1 MATKKLSEALA
12 ELQKAASVE
21 GLDVRLV
28 VAGNSST
35 DNAKTITLQQLLTA
49 LNVPTVQTGVV
60 GNNQQYV
67 YSVSTDN
74 THAVMSGTFKAFQN
88 NGQCLIRHKFWGSTN
103 DYTDG
108 QYTTCE
114 IPKVTTGSNGV
125 FEAAMLVRL
134 RNTTLT
140 EVNSTTDKVVVS
152 YPNYA
157 NGSTKSLEI
166 SKATTAKAGV
176 MTAEQVSA
184 LDQATTDITSLSSRV
199 VEVNSLATEA
209 QRSANSASLAA
220 SSASTE
226 AQAASTAAQTAQSRV
241 DALTP
246 YTTTLQNYI
255 VGELG
260 SYDNT
265 EAFEAALINMTKT
278 THQNGRYFVKV
289 GGVPLFV
296 TFEVLNN
303 AANILCQWVEGAVTI
318 DSNGKIFPNVTTGV
332 RIISRVY
339 SDGVWGEWEVS
350 ALRSDI
356 PKPQPDYIGYKEVY
370 IYSHQ
375 SDPNR
380 QVLNGSFK
388 IINNNQHK
396 VELQHRLWGSTDFT
410 SAVTKY
416 VVFPTVTTSQQGMMD
431 NYVYARVLNHTIQ
444 ESGSTTSGVVIHYTN
459 FAASGDRTFTIT
471 AASSAKAGVM
481 TTDQYNQLSTLS
493 EYQRGMLGEYVTT
506 DLFKQ
511 ALSEM
516 PTTHK
521 GKYGRYYARVSGVL
535 VFVTFVAL
543 EEDNNTFAQWVE
555 GTFIKSEADGDIY
568 LNNELGVHIIG
579 RVYRDGAWG
588 MWRSTVLDDEV
599 SSSGS
604 STAKQYLKW
613 DSANHKYTYVATE
626 AESDAVI
633 PIANENTTG
642 LFPKELFN
650 RYASYS
656 PTFQTDTSN
665 VVLVLPRYFSEFTSR
680 LPLTPATRNEAG
692 IMSAYQAAA
701 LEDIQSS
708 YKDLGNFAS
717 ESAAL
722 DKIKSLEV
730 CADSNIV
737 HAHLTY
743 ANGSSKNTIIL
754 IQSIDNTMCRQ
765 IIFNKMEAF
774 HRTITFTDASRTA
787 IQTQEDWMFLFGD
800 RLAWSPSQNK
810 YVLSQ
815 FGNNYGWDY
824 TDPIPTATSENDGL
838 MSKEDKSLLQTI
850 KEKLEL

>member
-1 MATKKLSEALA
+1 METKKLSEALA

-35 DNAKTITLQQLLTA
+35 DNAKTITLQQLLKA

-67 YSVSTDN
+67 YSVSSDN

-88 NGQCLIRHKFWGSTN
+88 SGQCLIRHKFWGSTN

-114 IPKVTTGSNGV
+114 IPKVSTGANGV

-134 RNTTLT
+134 RNTTLK
-140 EVNSTTDKVVVS
+140 EINSTNDKVVIS

-157 NGSTKSLEI
+157 NGSTNSLEI

-278 THQNGRYFVKV
+278 THQNGRYFAKV
-289 GGVPLFV
+289 GDVPLFV
-296 TFEVLNN
+296 TFEVLN
-303 AANILCQWVEGAVTI
+303 ASDNILCQWVEGAVTVG
-318 DSNGKIFPNVTTGV
+318 SNGKIYTNTTTGV
-332 RIISRVY
+332 RTLSRIY
-339 SDGVWGEWEVS
+339 ADGVWGEWHTS
-350 ALRSDI
+350 ALMSDL
-356 PKPQPDYIGYKEVY
+356 PKVQTDYDGYEGEY
-370 IYSHQ
+370 IYSHRT
-375 SDPNR
+375 DHNR
-380 QVLNGSFK
+380 QVMSGNFKVINVNNGVEIQHRIWGATAYTDATTKKAKIPIVNPSQYGVMNKDVFKRILYHTHYENGS
-388 IINNNQHK
+388 
-396 VELQHRLWGSTDFT
+396 
-410 SAVTKY
+410 
-416 VVFPTVTTSQQGMMD
+416 
-431 NYVYARVLNHTIQ
+431 
-444 ESGSTTSGVVIHYTN
+444 STTEVRIKYTN
-459 FAASGDRTFTIT
+459 YETGGTNDLTIT

-481 TTDQYNQLSTLS
+481 TSDQYNQLLNLS
-493 EYQRGMLGEYVTT
+493 YYQKGFLGEFVTT

-511 ALSEM
+511 ELSQM

-568 LNNELGVHIIG
+568 LNNELGVRIIG
-579 RVYRDGAWG
+579 RVYRSGAWG
-588 MWRSTVLDDEV
+588 LWRSNVLDDEV
-599 SSSGS
+599 YSSGS
-604 STAKQYLKW
+604 STANQYLKW
-613 DSANHKYTYVATE
+613 DSTNHKFTYVGTE

-633 PIANENTTG
+633 PIASGT
-642 LFPKELFN
+642 K
-650 RYASYS
+650 
-656 PTFQTDTSN
+656 
-665 VVLVLPRYFSEFTSR
+665 
-680 LPLTPATRNEAG
+680 
-692 IMSAYQAAA
+692 
-701 LEDIQSS
+701 
-708 YKDLGNFAS
+708 
-717 ESAAL
+717 
-722 DKIKSLEV
+722 
-730 CADSNIV
+730 
-737 HAHLTY
+737 
-743 ANGSSKNTIIL
+743 
-754 IQSIDNTMCRQ
+754 
-765 IIFNKMEAF
+765 
-774 HRTITFTDASRTA
+774 
-787 IQTQEDWMFLFGD
+787 
-800 RLAWSPSQNK
+800 
-810 YVLSQ
+810 
-815 FGNNYGWDY
+815 
-824 TDPIPTATSENDGL
+824 DGL
-838 MSKEDKSLLQTI
+838 MSKEDKALLEKI
-850 KEKLEL
+850 KTKLEL